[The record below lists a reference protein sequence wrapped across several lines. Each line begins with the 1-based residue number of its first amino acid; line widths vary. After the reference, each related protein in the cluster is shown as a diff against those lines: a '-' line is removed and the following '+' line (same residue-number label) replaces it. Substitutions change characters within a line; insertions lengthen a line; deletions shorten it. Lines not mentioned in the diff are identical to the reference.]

1 MIYCAIAD
9 IFQMIEVMEGAHQ
22 RAHCSMHNSWQSC
35 INAAIHMFVTK
46 ATLAASCAMGNEKKS
61 KNGAGHQPLNAAII
75 QCLIAEL
82 HFTLL

>member
-1 MIYCAIAD
+1 MIHCAIAD

-22 RAHCSMHNSWQSC
+22 RAHCSVHKSWQTC

-75 QCLIAEL
+75 QCLVGEL